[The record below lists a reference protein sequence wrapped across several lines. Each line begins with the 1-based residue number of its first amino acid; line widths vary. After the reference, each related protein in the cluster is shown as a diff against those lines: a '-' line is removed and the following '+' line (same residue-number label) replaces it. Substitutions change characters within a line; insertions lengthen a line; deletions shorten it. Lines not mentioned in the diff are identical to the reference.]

1 MSPPRHVL
9 RHGTGTA
16 FMQTSHSQEQPMPR
30 IAHAALTS
38 LVAAMLERVGSA
50 APEARLVATDLI
62 EANLQGHDSHGVQL
76 VPRYVENT
84 ERGLITPNATPER
97 VGGAGAMAV
106 WDGRMG
112 FGQSIGRQCTAWAT
126 ETARADGMAM
136 FGLRRTHHLGRIGA
150 YAEQAAAEGLISL
163 FFVNAV
169 SGPPM
174 VAPFGGADGRM
185 GTNPVCIGV
194 PDTPAPIILD
204 FATSAIAVGK
214 VKVAFNAGK
223 PVQPGALVTH
233 AGEPS
238 TDPAVMYGQGP
249 RGALLSFGAHKGYGL
264 ALVCEILA
272 GALTGGGTNQPE
284 TPKDRGIVNGML
296 GLVFDPARL
305 AENTAFAAE
314 VRAVCEH
321 VRASAPD
328 RVLLPG
334 EPERRAKAARMADGI
349 PLDEV
354 TWGDLSACATR
365 LGVEEAA
372 IRAGLL

>member
-1 MSPPRHVL
+1 
-9 RHGTGTA
+9 
-16 FMQTSHSQEQPMPR
+16 MPR

-38 LVAAMLERVGSA
+38 LVAAMLGRVGSGPAEA
-50 APEARLVATDLI
+50 ALVAADLI

-76 VPRYVENT
+76 VPRYIENT
-84 ERGLITPNATPER
+84 ERGLITPNAAPER
-97 VGGAGAMAV
+97 VGGVGSMAV

-112 FGQSIGRQCTAWAT
+112 FGQSIGRQCTAWAVH
-126 ETARADGMAM
+126 TARDEGMAL
-136 FGLRRTHHLGRIGA
+136 FGLRNTHHLGRIGA
-150 YAEQAAAEGLISL
+150 YAEQAAADGLISL

-185 GTNPVCIGV
+185 GTNPVCIGIPGEPPV
-194 PDTPAPIILD
+194 ILD

-223 PVQPGALVTH
+223 PVPAGALVTH
-233 AGEPS
+233 DGQPS

-272 GALTGGGTNQPE
+272 GALTGGGTNQPA

-305 AENTAFAAE
+305 AENPAFAAE
-314 VRAVCEH
+314 VRAVCAH
-321 VRASAPD
+321 VRASAPGQ
-328 RVLLPG
+328 VLLPG
-334 EPERRAKAARMADGI
+334 EPERRARAARMAGGI

-354 TWGDLSACATR
+354 SWGDLSACATR
-365 LGVEEAA
+365 LGVEEGA
-372 IRAGLL
+372 IRAALL